1 VRVIA
6 ATNRDLEEDVRAGR
20 FRTDLYYRLHVLPLR
35 MPPLRER
42 REDIPALAM
51 HFLDL
56 YARRLGRPL
65 RGFTPDTMRR
75 LEAYAWPGNVRELQN
90 VVERLCVLAT
100 GPMVSGEPTVT
111 LPSASRQQDEAS
123 DDSLRAV
130 EKRHIEATLEGAA
143 GRIEGA
149 DGAAAR
155 LGLAPSTLRARMRK
169 LGIRRQR

>member
-1 VRVIA
+1 MCRSPA
-6 ATNRDLEEDVRAGR
+6 LRTGR
-20 FRTDLYYRLHVLPLR
+20 FRTDLFYRLNVVPLR

-56 YARRLGRPL
+56 YARRLGRQL
-65 RGFTPDTMRR
+65 RGFTPETMRH
-75 LEAYAWPGNVRELQN
+75 LESYDWPGNVRELQN

-100 GPMVSGEPTVT
+100 GPEVIGEPTVT
-111 LPSASRQQDEAS
+111 LPSGARQPDGASG
-123 DDSLRAV
+123 DSLRMV
-130 EKRHIEATLEGAA
+130 EKRHIEATLEAAA
-143 GRIEGA
+143 GRIEGP

-169 LGIRRQR
+169 LGIQRRR